1 MLEAIIYF
9 CVGSLALL
17 ILWPLLLPIAAII
30 GIIEG
35 LRKD

>member
-1 MLEAIIYF
+1 MLEAVIYF
-9 CVGSLALL
+9 CLGSIALL
-17 ILWPLLLPIAAII
+17 FLWPLLLPIATII

>member
-1 MLEAIIYF
+1 MLEAVIYF

-17 ILWPLLLPIAAII
+17 ILWPLLLPIAVIV
-30 GIIEG
+30 GILEG

>member
-17 ILWPLLLPIAAII
+17 ILWPLLLPIAAIV

-35 LRKD
+35 LGKD

>member
-17 ILWPLLLPIAAII
+17 ILWPLLLPIAVIV
-30 GIIEG
+30 GILEG